1 MSETKTVCHPYP
13 KEIPKKE
20 GEYLITFD
28 VHYCSD
34 KEVSI
39 VNYLKHNK
47 FGLGDYCVT
56 AWAEKPE
63 PYKGDK

>member
-1 MSETKTVCHPYP
+1 MSETKTVWHPYP
-13 KEIPKKE
+13 KEMPKKE
-20 GEYLITFD
+20 GEYLITSD
-28 VHYCSD
+28 VHYGSG

-47 FGLGDYCVT
+47 FGLSDYRVT

-63 PYKGDK
+63 PYMEEQ